1 MVLWGLVQ
9 VTCGLF
15 IRASMKGYW
24 GHNVS
29 TPLNNPLF
37 VVAVSSSYITA
48 GMCSIAFGYFRG
60 KALMIAVVV
69 SSALSLT
76 FGTTRFILLVVSHR
90 GKKTPSYD
98 NEEEESVYLC
108 KGTIEAVIV
117 LGSIS
122 RALFLFVFL
131 HTAPGFLHLE
141 QERDSPPPSYDM
153 LELGDPPPPYDT
165 IEMGN
170 HLEEEMVNLPP
181 PYDTIE
187 TSNQQVQIRSSSG
200 SFSGEGTVNNLA

>member
-1 MVLWGLVQ
+1 
-9 VTCGLF
+9 
-15 IRASMKGYW
+15 
-24 GHNVS
+24 
-29 TPLNNPLF
+29 
-37 VVAVSSSYITA
+37 
-48 GMCSIAFGYFRG
+48 
-60 KALMIAVVV
+60 MIAVVV

-98 NEEEESVYLC
+98 NEEEESVHLC

-131 HTAPGFLHLE
+131 HTAPGFVHLE
-141 QERDSPPPSYDM
+141 EERDSPPPPYDT
-153 LELGDPPPPYDT
+153 LETGDSPPPYDT